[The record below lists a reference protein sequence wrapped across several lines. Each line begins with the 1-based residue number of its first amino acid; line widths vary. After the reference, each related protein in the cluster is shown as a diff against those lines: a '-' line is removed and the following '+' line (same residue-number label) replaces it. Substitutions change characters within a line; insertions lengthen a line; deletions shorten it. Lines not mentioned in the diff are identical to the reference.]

1 MLNLNNSAH
10 LLRLLAEPTR
20 LRLLLLLMAESLT
33 VAELT
38 SVTRLTQSRVSSHL
52 ARLREAGLVQDR
64 PVANTNLY
72 SVDAQRWDADLRPV
86 WGALVDQLDDVQ
98 LHRDRERAAEI
109 VRRRSQR
116 TGWAESVAGRMERQY
131 SPGRTW
137 EAMAGAL
144 IELLELG
151 DVLDIASGDGVL
163 AELLCRR
170 AHRVTCLDRSEA
182 VIAAARRR
190 LACRGN
196 VGFEIGDMHAL
207 PFADAGFDQVF
218 LLHALGYSRAPETAI
233 AEAARVMRPGG
244 RLIMATIARHDH
256 HATVAA
262 YDHVNLGFD
271 IDQLS
276 TWIADAG
283 LDVLNCAI
291 SAREPQPP
299 YFRVI
304 TASAKKG

>member
-1 MLNLNNSAH
+1 MLDLNHSAH

-20 LRLLLLLMAESLT
+20 LRLLLLLMDESLT

-52 ARLREAGLVQDR
+52 ARLREAALVQDQ
-64 PVANTNLY
+64 PVGNANLY
-72 SVDAQRWDADLRPV
+72 SVDVKSWQAHIRPV
-86 WGALVDQLDDVQ
+86 WGALVDQLDDAQ

-116 TGWAESVAGRMERQY
+116 AGWAESVAGRMERQY

-170 AHRVTCLDRSEA
+170 ARRVTCLDRSVA
-182 VIAAARRR
+182 VIDAARER

-196 VGFEIGDMHAL
+196 VDFEVGDMHAL
-207 PFADAGFDQVF
+207 PLPDARSDQVF
-218 LLHALGYSRAPETAI
+218 LLHALSYSRAPEAAV

-256 HATVAA
+256 HATVAG

-271 IDQLS
+271 IEQLRS
-276 TWIADAG
+276 WITDAG
-283 LDVLNCAI
+283 LAVLSCAI

-304 TASAKKG
+304 TASAQKG